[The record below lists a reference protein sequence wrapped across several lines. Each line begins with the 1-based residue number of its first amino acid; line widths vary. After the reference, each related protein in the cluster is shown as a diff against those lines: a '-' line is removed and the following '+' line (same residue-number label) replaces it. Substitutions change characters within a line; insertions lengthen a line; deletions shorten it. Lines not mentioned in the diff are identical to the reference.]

1 MLFRLVAG
9 LWAINLKTLYSGE
22 VATVTFSIGDY
33 YILNW
38 WLLLY
43 SQLVATVI
51 FSIGGYFQIF
61 YWWLLS
67 YDVT

>member
-1 MLFRLVAG
+1 MLFRLVTG

-22 VATVTFSIGDY
+22 VATVTFSIGGY

>member
-22 VATVTFSIGDY
+22 VATVTFSIGGY

-43 SQLVATVI
+43 SHLVATVI

>member
-22 VATVTFSIGDY
+22 VATVTFSIGGY

-51 FSIGGYFQIF
+51 FSIGVYFQIF